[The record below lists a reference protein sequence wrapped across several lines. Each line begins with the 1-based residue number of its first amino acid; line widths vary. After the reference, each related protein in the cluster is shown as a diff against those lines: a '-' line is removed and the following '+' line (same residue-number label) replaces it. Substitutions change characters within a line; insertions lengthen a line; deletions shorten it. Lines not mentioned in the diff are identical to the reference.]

1 MEKVERLSVSSHKI
15 FLILLKYTPAILAI
29 GYCLASIL
37 QCFDIDT
44 YIITYSVFI
53 GIIPVIFLF
62 VASLVFK
69 FCEYH
74 RIYLYYIVI
83 NEILNIVDYNTT
95 LVDNSSMYIRIHV
108 ILFFLATILTTIMY
122 LYAKHKDKNIT
133 QSVAEMY

>member
-1 MEKVERLSVSSHKI
+1 MEKVERLSVNKHKI

-44 YIITYSVFI
+44 YIITYSVFT
-53 GIIPVIFLF
+53 GIVPVIFLF

-83 NEILNIVDYNTT
+83 NEILNIIDYNTAFI
-95 LVDNSSMYIRIHV
+95 DNSSMYIRIHV
-108 ILFFLATILTTIMY
+108 ILFFLATILTTVMY
-122 LYAKHKDKNIT
+122 IYAKQNSNTTK
-133 QSVAEMY
+133 SVAEND